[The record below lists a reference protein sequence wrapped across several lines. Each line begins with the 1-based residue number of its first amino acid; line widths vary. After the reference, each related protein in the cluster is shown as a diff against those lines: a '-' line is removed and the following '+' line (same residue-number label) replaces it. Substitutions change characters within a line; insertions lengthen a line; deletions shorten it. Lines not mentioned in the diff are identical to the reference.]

1 MRAIG
6 YFRETD
12 ARSLA
17 EQSDEF
23 LAFCRNSGYEAAATF
38 LETGSDPDHVGFRQL
53 MEFVRGQEGSEFLLL
68 VVPDLMALGG
78 SPTEAMRRYFQ
89 LASLSV
95 PMVAMDGNEDL
106 TAAVVDTWGTVR
118 VNGTLGDR
126 VKAAMRRKAVKG
138 EALGRPPY
146 GYRVGS
152 NRRLVIVAEEGS
164 VVRYIFR
171 LYLKDG
177 LGIRRIARRL
187 NEEEIHTRRGGL
199 WSMVTVRDILRN
211 RAYVGTYSRFGV
223 RVPASHAPLISRD
236 DFQQVQDRL
245 DERRPP
251 VSSRKVSPFLLSGLT
266 YCGHCGNKMI
276 GVTRKQRWQRG
287 DGTMRSAQYRYYQCE
302 SRTNRSLC
310 DYHTRRSEDLEA
322 KVREMIEDPASLH
335 RRNGKTTVADQEA
348 VIARTR
354 DKVRRLDRR
363 LEQFL
368 DSAVGGEIDR
378 EKLLAAATSVASQ
391 QLVLENKLEEA
402 SRQAKALATE
412 ESRRKHIEAVLARL
426 AEGWETLEF
435 EARQELL
442 REAIERIDITDD
454 DIRIVP
460 RI

>member
-1 MRAIG
+1 M
-6 YFRETD
+6 D
-12 ARSLA
+12 
-17 EQSDEF
+17 
-23 LAFCRNSGYEAAATF
+23 
-38 LETGSDPDHVGFRQL
+38 V
-53 MEFVRGQEGSEFLLL
+53 VRGQEGSGFLLL
-68 VVPDLMALGG
+68 VVPDVMTLGG
-78 SPTEAMRRYFQ
+78 TPTEAMRRYFQ

-95 PMVAMDGNEDL
+95 PMVAMDGQEDL
-106 TAAVVDTWGTVR
+106 SASVVDTWGNVR

-152 NRRLVIVAEEGS
+152 NRRLAIVPDEGS

-187 NEEEIHTRRGGL
+187 NEEEIMTRRGGL

-223 RVPASHAPLISRD
+223 RVPASHAPLITRE
-236 DFQQVQDRL
+236 DFQQVQERL
-245 DERRPP
+245 DERRPAT
-251 VSSRKVSPFLLSGLT
+251 SDRHVSPFLLSGLT

-287 DGTMRSAQYRYYQCE
+287 DGTVRSAQYRYYQCE

-310 DYHTRRSEDLEA
+310 DYHTRRAEDLEGR
-322 KVREMIEDPASLH
+322 VREMIQDPGTLH
-335 RRNGKTTVADQEA
+335 RKNGKGTVQDQEA
-348 VIARTR
+348 MASKIR
-354 DKVRRLDRR
+354 DKVRRLDKR

-378 EKLLAAATSVASQ
+378 EKLLASATAVASQ
-391 QLVLENKLEEA
+391 QLVLEGKLDETHRHA
-402 SRQAKALATE
+402 RLLATE
-412 ESRRKHIEAVLARL
+412 KSRRRHVEGVLTKL
-426 AEGWETLEF
+426 ADGWDEMSLDDK
-435 EARQELL
+435 QELL
-442 REAIERIDITDD
+442 REAVDRIDITDD
-454 DIRIVP
+454 EIRIIP
-460 RI
+460 RT